1 MWFATD
7 KRSSFSSRQEVP
19 AADATKTFSGT
30 YAQIR
35 RVYSRS
41 RSRLYTR
48 DFWCHA
54 CYGRSSRRA
63 REVSKIIILIYCE
76 EKKKDKV
83 TRVWSGWF
91 CDSVFLNNV
100 HNAISTEKTTNLN
113 NNNNNNNNNFF
124 FLLYKNNFI
133 HRFKKIDYLQNSRI
147 WILKYIPYVHSSCV
161 RMRIVIKWLSKNY
174 Y

>member
-7 KRSSFSSRQEVP
+7 KRLSFSSRQEVP

-63 REVSKIIILIYCE
+63 RGVSKIIILIYCE

-83 TRVWSGWF
+83 TCVWSGWF

-100 HNAISTEKTTNLN
+100 HNAISRKRRPTWIIIIIIIII
-113 NNNNNNNNNFF
+113 F

-147 WILKYIPYVHSSCV
+147 WTLKYIPYVHSSCV

-174 Y
+174 

>member
-7 KRSSFSSRQEVP
+7 KRLSFSSRQEVP

-41 RSRLYTR
+41 QGHGDTR
-48 DFWCHA
+48 VTFWCHA

-63 REVSKIIILIYCE
+63 REVSKIIIILIYCE

-83 TRVWSGWF
+83 
-91 CDSVFLNNV
+91 CDLAGF
-100 HNAISTEKTTNLN
+100 AI
-113 NNNNNNNNNFF
+113 
-124 FLLYKNNFI
+124 LY
-133 HRFKKIDYLQNSRI
+133 S
-147 WILKYIPYVHSSCV
+147 
-161 RMRIVIKWLSKNY
+161 
-174 Y
+174 